1 MKKIIC
7 DKCKVELRSKY
18 VELLE
23 LDTRIIDPTYDSYPR
38 YDLCVNCFQ
47 LVQNFIL
54 EERNADN
61 EIQANR
67 VYDGGE
73 TDKR

>member
-1 MKKIIC
+1 MRKVYC

-18 VELLE
+18 VQLQEINMQREETEYDYYELC
-23 LDTRIIDPTYDSYPR
+23 T
-38 YDLCVNCFQ
+38 NCFQ
-47 LVQNFIL
+47 LVQNFIQ
-54 EERNADN
+54 EEHNADN